1 MAAKNLSPRS
11 DFSTLFGILAGIGLV
26 LVAIFLSGGAKG
38 FVDGPSFLIVIGG
51 TFAITIACYSWAEVF
66 DLFGSVR
73 NLILHK
79 IRNPKQTGEFVVKLA
94 EHSKKFGLLGLQNRE
109 REIEKDSMLSKGVKM
124 LVDGATVEETEQVIA
139 QEIQSVLE
147 RNKRSAAI
155 LRKASEI
162 APAMGLIGTLIGLVQ
177 MLTELDNPSNI
188 GPYMAIALL
197 TTLYGALIAY
207 MILTPL
213 ATKIERN
220 SEEELLLNKIYL
232 ISVVCIGKQEN
243 PRKVER
249 LVNTIL
255 PPSKRIKIY
264 KDE

>member
-1 MAAKNLSPRS
+1 
-11 DFSTLFGILAGIGLV
+11 LFGILAGLGLV
-26 LVAIFLSGGAKG
+26 VAAIFMSGGAKG
-38 FVDGPSFLIVIGG
+38 FLDAPSFFIVIGG
-51 TFAITIACYSWAEVF
+51 TTAITIACYSWSEVA
-66 DLFGSVR
+66 DLSRSVR
-73 NLILHK
+73 KLVLHK
-79 IRNPKQTGEFVVKLA
+79 IKNPKEAAEFVVSLA

-109 REIEKDSMLSKGVKM
+109 KEIEKDSMLSKGVKM
-124 LVDGATVEETEQVIA
+124 LVDGTNVEETEQVIK
-139 QEIQSVLE
+139 QDIQSGLE

-207 MILTPL
+207 MVLTPL

>member
-1 MAAKNLSPRS
+1 MASLSPKS
-11 DFSTLFGILAGIGLV
+11 DFSTLFGILAGLAFVIA
-26 LVAIFLSGGAKG
+26 AIFFSGGGKG
-38 FVDGPSFLIVIGG
+38 FIDMPSFMIVIGG
-51 TFAITIACYSWAEVF
+51 TFAITIACYSWTEVA
-66 DLFGSVR
+66 DLFRSVR
-73 NLILHK
+73 KLVLHK
-79 IRNPKQTGEFVVKLA
+79 IKNPNQAAEFVVSLA

-109 REIEKDSMLSKGVKM
+109 KEIEKDSMLSKGITM
-124 LVDGATVEETEQVIA
+124 LVDGASVEEAEQVIS
-139 QEIQSVLE
+139 QDIQSAIE

-177 MLTELDNPSNI
+177 MLTALDDPSNI

-197 TTLYGALIAY
+197 TTLYGAMIAY
-207 MILTPL
+207 MLLTPL

-232 ISVVCIGKQEN
+232 ISVVCIGKQDS